1 MNDLIQTVLVY
12 ALPVVFAITLY
23 EAARGYAARY
33 FGDTTALAQGRLSFN
48 PMVHIDPI
56 GTLVMPAVLYL
67 VSNGT
72 FLFGYAKPMPINYSM
87 LRDPKRNLKWIALSG
102 PAFNLV
108 MGFAWLLLSLLL
120 GLFKI
125 DEIFFLEMTRAG
137 VLTNLAMFAFHL
149 LPIPPL
155 AGGQILLS
163 LLPHAQAYKFAKIEP
178 YCFFILIGLA
188 MLHILQYWMGPL
200 MALGGF
206 ALQLLASPFYM
217 LLG

>member
-1 MNDLIQTVLVY
+1 MNDLIQKVLVF

-56 GTLVMPAVLYL
+56 GTLVMPVVLYL
-67 VSNGT
+67 ISNGT

-87 LRDPKRNLKWIALSG
+87 LRDPKKNLKWIALSG

-120 GLFKI
+120 DIFKV
-125 DEIFFLEMTRAG
+125 DEDFFLKMTGAG

-188 MLHILQYWMGPL
+188 MLHILQYWMVPL